1 MADPGFWL
9 ELVGFALA
17 IALSPLHIGVLLL
30 LLVGSDPLRRGGW
43 FVAAWL
49 LISALELLLLLSVG
63 HGLLLTMERGSSHRT
78 GLDLLAAGGL
88 LALGLNELV
97 TRREEGDGPSALSS
111 RLDRFAA
118 MPLPLLLGFSALVQ
132 LISPDDIFL
141 YAKATGS
148 LLAQNLNH
156 ASELLVGGLF
166 TVATGVLLLVPLL
179 ALLLLGQER
188 LLPLLRQG
196 KDWLIARG
204 DVVVGLICLLLAA
217 YTGWQGIEG
226 LRGV

>member
-1 MADPGFWL
+1 MLNGTLWA
-9 ELVGFALA
+9 ELLA
-17 IALSPLHIGVLLL
+17 YGSGIAISPIHIGLLFLLLLGPKPLQRGGLFVLSWMVTVTLMVVLLL
-30 LLVGSDPLRRGGW
+30 T
-43 FVAAWL
+43 
-49 LISALELLLLLSVG
+49 VG
-63 HGLLLTMERGSSHRT
+63 HGLLLTMEKGTSHRT

-166 TVATGVLLLVPLL
+166 TVATGLLLLVPLL